1 MKKFMTFSLIAMLA
15 VPALATT
22 TRTST
27 TSTYEETTPVME
39 TDMESNSEM
48 IEAQE
53 SDDYES
59 LEDNSLSTDEV
70 DKARLDEKQKMEE
83 RNQNSSSIM
92 ESEDAIDYS
101 DRTRTNRARK
111 ALNTGSDASDDD

>member
-1 MKKFMTFSLIAMLA
+1 MKKFMTISLIALIA
-15 VPALATT
+15 VPAWATT
-22 TRTST
+22 TRTTT
-27 TSTYEETTPVME
+27 TSTYEESAPVME

-53 SDDYES
+53 ADDYDGI
-59 LEDNSLSTDEV
+59 EDNSLSTDE
-70 DKARLDEKQKMEE
+70 ANQTRLDEEQKMEE
-83 RNQNSSSIM
+83 RNQNSSTII

-111 ALNTGSDASDDD
+111 ALNTGSDASDDE